1 LLRRATNARMSR
13 SRSNMDTPEVAV
25 ARYATRIALWALY
38 VSGGALFVSACVF
51 ALELRRWFDEGV
63 KLSMSVM
70 ADAMLIGSGREDRNT
85 YLSVSVTNR
94 GSAPT
99 SITHMVLYN
108 YPSRSA
114 QYIPNWLTRWMKGQ
128 RPRTSIVTNTG
139 APGPLPY
146 VLQPGHNWVGMA
158 THTPELEQMIEAG
171 RLYVGI
177 IGSHSDRTL
186 FRRVRRW
193 KPPTDAKAA

>member
-1 LLRRATNARMSR
+1 
-13 SRSNMDTPEVAV
+13 MDAPEIAV
-25 ARYATRIALWALY
+25 ARYAAQISLWALY
-38 VSGGALFVSACVF
+38 VSGGALFISACVF

-63 KLSMSVM
+63 KLSMTIIP
-70 ADAMLIGSGREDRNT
+70 DAKLFGGARPDPNT
-85 YLSVSVTNR
+85 YVSATVTNR

-108 YPSRSA
+108 YRNRLARYVPGRLIRYAPSRL
-114 QYIPNWLTRWMKGQ
+114 IPWIRKQLPQTF
-128 RPRTSIVTNTG
+128 IVAATG

-146 VLQPGHNWVGMA
+146 VLQPGHTWVGMA

-177 IGSHSDRTL
+177 IGSHSDKTL
-186 FRRVRRW
+186 FKAVRRW
-193 KPPTDAKAA
+193 RPPKDAKAA